1 MAEPPIPPGGAPNA
15 TDRRR
20 NPTLRELLDELIELV
35 RRLSREAPTLEAE
48 QLEYS
53 QQRIE
58 WLADEIWEEI
68 SRTARGQRPPSP

>member
-1 MAEPPIPPGGAPNA
+1 VAEPPIPPGGAPNA
-15 TDRRR
+15 ADRRR

-35 RRLSREAPTLEAE
+35 RRLSREASTLEAD

-68 SRTARGQRPPSP
+68 SRTARGQSPPAP

>member
-1 MAEPPIPPGGAPNA
+1 
-15 TDRRR
+15 
-20 NPTLRELLDELIELV
+20 LRELLDELIELV
-35 RRLSREAPTLEAE
+35 RRLSREAPTLEAD

-68 SRTARGQRPPSP
+68 SRTARGQSPTAP